1 VTTSVY
7 FNYIVYSHELKFLL
21 KGDDDL
27 VTTSVYFVAER
38 CEGSTE
44 YDIKTSRH
52 TTSRCFKDCHNT
64 IY

>member
-1 VTTSVY
+1 MTTSVY

-44 YDIKTSRH
+44 YDIKTH
-52 TTSRCFKDCHNT
+52 HV
-64 IY
+64 